1 MHYSTTKENRWEGGA
16 TNLWKRGKG
25 TCLSRER
32 CDEWLNAKG
41 DGLTGEDLFKLN
53 IITEI
58 LYYEIP
64 QGSIIGPLLFSVF
77 TNHFLWSCCWEC
89 CMYIVMSL
97 SKLLL
102 SWHSPFKK
110 LSNALSKFAERSG
123 PPQGGTVACLS
134 KAPLFYSLLSLTDKI
149 KLGICFQRICRFAQ
163 ILLSWFG

>member
-1 MHYSTTKENRWEGGA
+1 MCYSTQKRIDETERA
-16 TNLWKRGKG
+16 TNLWKRGKR

-53 IITEI
+53 IITE
-58 LYYEIP
+58 LP
-64 QGSIIGPLLFSVF
+64 QGSILGLLLFSVF
-77 TNHFLWSCCWEC
+77 INDFSICVWWCCWEC

-102 SWHSPFKK
+102 TFWMVNAN
-110 LSNALSKFAERSG
+110 LSSALSKFAERSG

-134 KAPLFYSLLSLTDKI
+134 KAPLFYSLSLTEQI

-163 ILLSWFG
+163 NLLSWFG